1 MLKEMQ
7 VEDRDF
13 KVGIIGRVKVGKSL
27 FLNVLIF
34 EGVEVLFKVVMFMI
48 VSFIILKYVKILSVE
63 VEFYSLKDIL
73 EFKNE
78 YVRYEREFNR
88 IVDEEVKR

>member
-1 MLKEMQ
+1 M
-7 VEDRDF
+7 
-13 KVGIIGRVKVGKSL
+13 KVGKSL